1 MPSLSFRFLPFFA
14 LHSSLF
20 TFHSSLSSA
29 PPLHSSLFTLHSS
42 LFTIFSPSHR
52 LLRVLRALGLII
64 FARPSGFWRFPTGFF
79 FLFFSPLWALFCFF
93 AALGFPAFFG
103 KYRIFCPPR
112 AKKRADGR
120 YCVYSRQKPCRPSHA
135 MPDRNARRILRR
147 TAAAGVDRTWQVCYT
162 DGKARQDRSGGHR
175 VADPL
180 PRCARHTE
188 AYTGPLVGQG
198 RPSTDKGSKRDALL

>member
-1 MPSLSFRFLPFFA
+1 MPSLSFRFLPFFTF
-14 LHSSLF
+14 SLF
-20 TFHSSLSSA
+20 TLRFSLFTLHF
-29 PPLHSSLFTLHSS
+29 PLPRPFTLHSS
-42 LFTIFSPSHR
+42 LSSHR

>member
-14 LHSSLF
+14 LHF
-20 TFHSSLSSA
+20 
-29 PPLHSSLFTLHSS
+29 SLFTLHY
-42 LFTIFSPSHR
+42 LLPLSPSSPCFTRLGSHHFCPAFR
-52 LLRVLRALGLII
+52 LLALSHRPLFSLLFSALG
-64 FARPSGFWRFPTGFF
+64 
-79 FLFFSPLWALFCFF
+79 SPLLLRGTRFSRFF
-93 AALGFPAFFG
+93 RKTLH
-103 KYRIFCPPR
+103 FCPLR

-135 MPDRNARRILRR
+135 MPDRNARRIFCR
-147 TAAAGVDRTWQVCYT
+147 TAAMGIDRTWQVCYT

-198 RPSTDKGSKRDALL
+198 RPSTDQGSKRDALL